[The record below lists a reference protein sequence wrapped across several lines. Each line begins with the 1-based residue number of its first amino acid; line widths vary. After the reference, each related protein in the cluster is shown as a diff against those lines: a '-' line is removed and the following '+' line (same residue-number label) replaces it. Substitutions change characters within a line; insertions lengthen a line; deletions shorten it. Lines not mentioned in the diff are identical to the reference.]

1 MAGAGA
7 PETGGLVEAG
17 APVAAG
23 VLAGAGLL
31 AGAGGELAGG
41 SRGAGRSSTSSGSR
55 NGGRRGAEGHW
66 RDGGGGGLGRRRG
79 GRRAA
84 PGGAERGGHGP
95 VTVGTAVTIRT
106 AARGPSCPDARRLP
120 GALRRTGVP
129 AGRFGRPGPA
139 PGRARPQAAGRRRA
153 LSPGRATA
161 GTAAGS
167 TAGTRRPGG
176 HGGRFDGRL
185 GLAAPPDPPGHD
197 HLVLLDVG
205 RHPAPGG
212 RLADIAHLGNDQFRQ
227 ALAFQ
232 DRPGGQPGKDTGW
245 QHIQPEQGVTE
256 GEPEQR
262 EEDHV
267 RHGDGRENGNL
278 AHRKGHREPEVVEL
292 VQPLLDPPDAGIGGQ
307 LHQSFLPSAGAG
319 VSRRRPGP
327 SLCPGPG
334 FARCSGC
341 RRPRRSRQQAP

>member
-1 MAGAGA
+1 M
-7 PETGGLVEAG
+7 
-17 APVAAG
+17 
-23 VLAGAGLL
+23 
-31 AGAGGELAGG
+31 
-41 SRGAGRSSTSSGSR
+41 
-55 NGGRRGAEGHW
+55 
-66 RDGGGGGLGRRRG
+66 
-79 GRRAA
+79 
-84 PGGAERGGHGP
+84 
-95 VTVGTAVTIRT
+95 TVGTTVTVRT
-106 AARGPSCPDARRLP
+106 AARGSSCPDARRLP
-120 GALRRTGVP
+120 GAPGRAGVP
-129 AGRFGRPGPA
+129 AGPFGGRDPHLAGLGRSSRTPAGPFAWPGDSRDG
-139 PGRARPQAAGRRRA
+139 GRLDGRHG
-153 LSPGRATA
+153 GRLD
-161 GTAAGS
+161 GRHG
-167 TAGTRRPGG
+167 RPGG

-185 GLAAPPDPPGHD
+185 GQAAPPYPPGHD
-197 HLVLLDVG
+197 HLVLLDVR
-205 RHPAPGG
+205 RHAAPGG

-232 DRPGGQPGKDTGW
+232 DRPGGQPGEDTGW
-245 QHIQPEQGVTE
+245 QHIQPEEGVTE

-278 AHRKGHREPEVVEL
+278 AHRKGHREPEVVQL

-334 FARCSGC
+334 SARCSGC

>member
-1 MAGAGA
+1 M
-7 PETGGLVEAG
+7 
-17 APVAAG
+17 
-23 VLAGAGLL
+23 
-31 AGAGGELAGG
+31 
-41 SRGAGRSSTSSGSR
+41 
-55 NGGRRGAEGHW
+55 
-66 RDGGGGGLGRRRG
+66 
-79 GRRAA
+79 
-84 PGGAERGGHGP
+84 
-95 VTVGTAVTIRT
+95 TIRT

-120 GALRRTGVP
+120 GAQRRTGVP
-129 AGRFGRPGPA
+129 AWPLGGRCPHLAGLGRRSRTPASPFAWPGDGGNGGRFDGRH
-139 PGRARPQAAGRRRA
+139 
-153 LSPGRATA
+153 
-161 GTAAGS
+161 
-167 TAGTRRPGG
+167 RRPGG
-176 HGGRFDGRL
+176 QGGRFDGRL
-185 GLAAPPDPPGHD
+185 ELAAPPDPPGHD

-307 LHQSFLPSAGAG
+307 LHQSFLPSVEAG